1 MTQSGYKTL
10 SAGAL
15 LVVACLFAHA
25 EEDLVEIPK
34 SFSEVEFGLGA
45 DMATADALV
54 SENEFFFWLGP
65 EEILESADEVCFRLG
80 LMGDVIAI
88 ADVPVHA
95 TVAVSADGVVVTRD
109 DGGLYVVRHGA
120 TVLIVFQPE
129 KGYALFGKT
138 AWSFQSEADIVFG
151 SGDYAYP
158 EVRLLGT
165 EGAPWSAGSGV
176 TAYIKDGVLYVKGA
190 GVITSTPWAE
200 RGSEIR
206 EVVKDREVSGFGN
219 AAVNG
224 LSNLRFVNGFS
235 VSDLSSLS
243 AGVVGSDGFSSIA
256 IDPESGSATLTLVI
270 RKAERVDSEEWKEA
284 GTVDVKIPAD
294 TPTGFFK
301 VISQ

>member
-1 MTQSGYKTL
+1 MSFVGVLFATVCL
-10 SAGAL
+10 S
-15 LVVACLFAHA
+15 AHA
-25 EEDLVEIPK
+25 EDGEMVEIHQ

-45 DMATADALV
+45 DMATTDTLV
-54 SENEFFFWLGP
+54 SSNAGFLWLGP
-65 EEILESADEVCFRLG
+65 AEILESTDEVLFRLG

-95 TVAVSADGVVVTRD
+95 TVSVSADDVVVTRG
-109 DGGLYVVRHGA
+109 DGGHYLVRHGA

-138 AWSFQSEADIVFG
+138 AWSFQSEDDIVFG
-151 SGDYAYP
+151 SGDYVYP
-158 EVRLLGT
+158 EVRLQGT
-165 EGAPWSAGSGV
+165 EGAPWSAGAGV
-176 TAYIKDGVLYVKGA
+176 TAYIKDGVLYVKGVGA
-190 GVITSTPWAE
+190 ITSTPWIE
-200 RGSEIR
+200 RGLEIR

-256 IDPESGSATLTLVI
+256 IDPESRSATLTLVI
-270 RKAERVDSEEWKEA
+270 RKAERVDSEEWNDA
-284 GTVDVKIPAD
+284 RTVDVKIPAD
-294 TPTGFFK
+294 APTGFFK